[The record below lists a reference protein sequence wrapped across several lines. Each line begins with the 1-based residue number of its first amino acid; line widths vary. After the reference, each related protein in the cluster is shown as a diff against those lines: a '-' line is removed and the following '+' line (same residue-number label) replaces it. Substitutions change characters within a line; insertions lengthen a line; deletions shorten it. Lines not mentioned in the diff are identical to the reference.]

1 MSVPVHLLSHLEG
14 EKRGSRDAHAVL
26 EFSLYSVK
34 CPNANLYP
42 MCLEKCRHRQ
52 NYIVLLEADILTV
65 RIEYVAV
72 DGSIVTVICLIN
84 GKNEMV

>member
-1 MSVPVHLLSHLEG
+1 
-14 EKRGSRDAHAVL
+14 
-26 EFSLYSVK
+26 
-34 CPNANLYP
+34 

-84 GKNEMV
+84 GKNEMVWILGMTKGFELLIFFAQVKWICERLTESVDLVLKSLYF